1 MQLPIIQGTI
11 PQNDVYL
18 LYICSE
24 SAILVGDWD
33 TEGQCR
39 SFIENKFGRVIAWRI
54 LAAKRSFADRLN
66 YFNDVY
72 NNLYLHYG
80 DCVHFMSADIL
91 EIYINSICDKFSKK
105 ASSEYLASFLNIY
118 PPLIADETARRHFV
132 EIIEHKQNE
141 IYR

>member
-1 MQLPIIQGTI
+1 M
-11 PQNDVYL
+11 
-18 LYICSE
+18 
-24 SAILVGDWD
+24 GDWN

-91 EIYINSICDKFSKK
+91 ENYINSICDKFSKK